1 MVWSIKIMIK
11 AVKST
16 NKSFKEVHFKTGFNI
31 VLADRTAK
39 SSDKDSRNGIG
50 KSTLIEIIHFC
61 LGADL
66 DKKSFLASLKEH
78 SFILEIELNKKDLSV
93 LRSIDDPSV
102 IQIEGDFSGLS
113 IQPQYDEHYKA
124 HIISDQNWKMI
135 LGESL
140 FSLKNDKNT
149 KYQPSFRSLIS
160 YFARKGLS
168 SFNDPFKFLPSQK
181 SWSVQSNN
189 NFLLGLDISFA
200 IQFQKIKDEKDS
212 IKNIRKVINDES
224 LKDILGSMG
233 ELQAERVRLVEESN
247 DLAKQI
253 KSFKVHPQ
261 YKKIQEEA
269 DLLTEGIH
277 SKLNQINLDQRIIV
291 DYENSLITEED
302 ISIDKVG
309 EVYSEA
315 GLVFGK
321 TIISRLVDVE
331 NFHKSIIK
339 NRKEYLTNEIQ
350 RINTEIT
357 NFTND
362 IEQLSN
368 KRAELVSVLETH
380 SALDEY
386 SYMQN
391 RQAEVKRKLENVKM
405 ALERLN
411 KFEENK
417 SNLKIKLEELIQNS
431 RMDFIERSQVID
443 KALSLFN
450 QYSKYLYSNAGT
462 LSIEINKSGYKY
474 KVDIKS
480 SGSQGINYM
489 KVFCYDL
496 TFTAIQSENN
506 HSLFL
511 IHDSTIFDGV
521 DERQVAK
528 ALELAYQ
535 ESSSKGYQYI
545 CTLNSDN
552 IPYKD
557 FSDGFKEKFDKSIRL
572 TLKDGN
578 EKDSLLG
585 FKV

>member
-1 MVWSIKIMIK
+1 MIK

-78 SFILEIELNKKDLSV
+78 SFILEIELNNKDLSV
-93 LRSIDDPSV
+93 LRSIDNPSV
-102 IQIEGDFSGLS
+102 IQIEGDFSELS

-124 HIISDQNWKMI
+124 HIISDQNWKII

-140 FSLKNDKNT
+140 FNLHNDKNT

-168 SFNDPFKFLPSQK
+168 SFNDPFKYFPSQK

-189 NFLLGLDISFA
+189 NFLLGLDITFA

-212 IKNIRKVINDES
+212 IKNIKKVINDES

-233 ELQAERVRLVEESN
+233 ELQAERVRLTEELN
-247 DLAKQI
+247 DIAKQV

-261 YKKIQEEA
+261 YKNIQEEA
-269 DLLTEGIH
+269 DVLTEEIH
-277 SKLNQINLDQRIIV
+277 SKLNQINLNQRIII

-315 GLVFGK
+315 GFVFSK
-321 TIISRLVDVE
+321 TIINRLVDVE

-350 RINTEIT
+350 RISTEIA
-357 NFTND
+357 NFNSD
-362 IEQLSN
+362 IEKLSN
-368 KRAELVSVLETH
+368 KRADLVSILETH

-386 SYMQN
+386 SYIQN
-391 RQAEVKRKLENVKM
+391 RQTELKRKLENVKM
-405 ALERLN
+405 ALDRLN

-417 SNLKIKLEELIQNS
+417 SNLKIKLEELMQNS
-431 RMDFIERSQVID
+431 RMDFIERSQIID

-496 TFTAIQSENN
+496 TFTAIQSANN

-535 ESSSKGYQYI
+535 ESISKGYQYI

-552 IPYKD
+552 IPYND
-557 FSDGFKEKFDKSIRL
+557 FSDGFKEKFEKSIRL